1 MVSKEIEVILTRH
14 LASAL
19 AMPIFIVDTSG
30 NLVFYNEPAESIL
43 GRRFEETGEVTYT
56 EWTTAFSPADEYGQ
70 PIPYSELPLVIAL
83 EQKHPAQR
91 SFWIHGLDK
100 VSRHI
105 AVTAF
110 PLIGQEKRFLGAV
123 AIFWELK
130 VT

>member
-1 MVSKEIEVILTRH
+1 MVPKEIEVILTRH
-14 LASAL
+14 LASCL
-19 AMPIFIVDTSG
+19 AMPIFIVDTQG
-30 NLVFYNEPAESIL
+30 NLIFYNEPAESIL
-43 GRRFEETGEVTYT
+43 GRRFEETGEVTFND
-56 EWTTAFSPADEYGQ
+56 WTVAFSPADEYGQ
-70 PIPYSELPLVIAL
+70 PIPYQELPLVIAL
-83 EQKHPAQR
+83 DQKHPSTR

-130 VT
+130 LT